1 MYLKKILQVLLIKY
15 GKNIIENYR
24 KIIIKI
30 YEKKIEEII

>member
-15 GKNIIENYR
+15 GKSIIENYR

-30 YEKKIEEII
+30 YEKKIEEVI